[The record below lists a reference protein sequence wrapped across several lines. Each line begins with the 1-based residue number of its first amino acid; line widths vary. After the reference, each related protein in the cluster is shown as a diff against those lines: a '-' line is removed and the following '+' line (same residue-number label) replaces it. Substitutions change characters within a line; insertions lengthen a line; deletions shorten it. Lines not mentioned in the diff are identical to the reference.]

1 MLYRYVVR
9 RTFADD
15 LTFRLKFLKEFMSPK
30 KCFSEIRSTYK
41 GRALELLKNIIDTM
55 IIIILSNSINS
66 TFFKR
71 ISFVTWKKLNFM

>member
-30 KCFSEIRSTYK
+30 KCSSEIRSTYK
-41 GRALELLKNIIDTM
+41 GRALELLKNIINTM
-55 IIIILSNSINS
+55 IIIIVNYF
-66 TFFKR
+66 T
-71 ISFVTWKKLNFM
+71 KLLFHNM

>member
-30 KCFSEIRSTYK
+30 KCSSEIRSSTYK

-55 IIIILSNSINS
+55 IIIIVNYF
-66 TFFKR
+66 T
-71 ISFVTWKKLNFM
+71 KLLFHNR